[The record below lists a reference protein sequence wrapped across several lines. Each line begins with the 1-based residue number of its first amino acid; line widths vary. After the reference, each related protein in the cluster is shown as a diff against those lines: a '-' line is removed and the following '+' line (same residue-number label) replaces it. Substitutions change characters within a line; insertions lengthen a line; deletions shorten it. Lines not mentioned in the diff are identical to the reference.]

1 MTAREVVLE
10 GGAPWG
16 FRMHGGVEH
25 NQPLRISRV
34 NPGSKAALKG
44 IREGDLISSI
54 NGQSTKYV
62 TNSEAHGFLK
72 NAGEILKL
80 GLNEDPCGSPKR
92 RQYRTVHQETLEET
106 VKRSSLTTYSV
117 SRTPEA
123 TNSPTESSHKTGQS
137 YLDDST
143 IIPHS
148 DLLVTKKSTSSSS
161 SSPTLTKEDLKY
173 TSSDHAL
180 ASQRSSY
187 TNCTISPSSPSV
199 LSEDGKCSCIPSQ
212 DNIDKQNLD
221 TNMDSHVNSKSKRR
235 RQRRKNNRKQ
245 TESLEK
251 NKQNCTISETTE
263 SESNQIKNVVQQD
276 YIVQSPVELTENK
289 TNTINS
295 NPKPIKSRSLD
306 DDDMVKIQ
314 EVSEVSE
321 NEDKDTQAVVS
332 EASESEVE
340 WEEISDLNT
349 DPPIHGSLSSST
361 IPLEVCSSEQVTLMS
376 PEEEKNLRDFL
387 EGLNL
392 INGPLEAANQVIDK
406 KSIDSLKQRKAKKK
420 AELQEYFLP
429 IYQNPRYLDVISEE
443 SSDRDSD
450 KEQNN
455 KTHILRKGTPEQDT
469 PVLPPK
475 VPPRLNRE
483 RKKYLPP
490 IEQAP
495 AVLVD
500 TKLVTIP
507 AATESV
513 CSTSFKTEEKATAEE
528 VEIVYLT
535 SSETDSTEEIDSA
548 SSDSYV
554 IGSDD
559 NSSVEDLSEKTIIN
573 EETDQKLECIHYTD
587 NVEIKEN
594 KEINSPNER
603 LETRSSSHCQFIL
616 KSNKTFND
624 NNESS
629 ITIDLSSQLT
639 PPPTPD
645 NVSPKVTKNIIPI
658 HITDIT
664 RKEESSELLQEKHH
678 SSFPDENTIY
688 TNSITPPPPSRSS
701 SSSRSG
707 SSSRESSQC
716 TAKYN
721 PSNSSITDVISLS
734 KNEEKQYYQALTLR
748 EICLKVL
755 LALPFGKEVLEELA
769 DVSKYIESYTKS
781 LPSYVLPKLAPNL
794 AQCDD
799 KKQTNNNIFSY
810 NLSVHLPPKKLPEDI
825 INVEDIIIKNDK
837 EVDRDKSQKIE
848 RIIPI
853 EQQCIKSTEVKCSKE
868 IIIPIDIIN
877 SDKFCEK
884 IEPKER
890 IIPIQQEISRE
901 QESGNKMSGK
911 EMYMK
916 KFSEEINISSEI
928 IVDDELIKKG
938 DTKERII
945 PIKKVGEENESR
957 TAEEAVNKQEVN
969 MKKSIKEIN
978 IPIKIINGDKSN
990 NKEGTKE
997 RIIPIQQEIDWESGR
1012 NKENKGSRKAINI
1025 PIIKDWV
1032 GIPTENDPSLLL
1044 CVSPKQKDVLN
1055 KTKQISNEAGKLLE
1069 LHEKF
1074 VNRINSREEEKK
1086 ITVTTKQS
1094 DNSSRL
1100 LSIIREEPIAS
1111 NNDKDY
1117 IYFVEKDPKDG
1128 HLATLPRNA
1137 IKSRLNAKDLTEWL
1151 NLARN
1156 KSMSESN
1163 LTTAPDIPENNLRN
1177 YLNIPAAPRRRTS
1190 LPHDIYEK
1198 QMLYI
1203 QEKEREIQGQLE
1215 ALEEEKRKL
1224 NSEMISSKEFHV
1236 EDYNFSRKGDYA
1248 ESKKRPT
1255 SMPLIP
1261 TEYFRQQM
1269 FEEYMDKFA
1278 EREDRKQHKIIKVTS
1293 SKDINEEKKTTPKKE
1308 IIHPI
1313 QIEDE
1318 FMNKVKQKQQEGKLE
1333 KVKSLDKEK
1342 EIVEQEQNEPPVLI
1356 MDGEKLKEAKALP
1369 KHLQEFVGPDGIWSP
1384 GQKIDFSPIKE
1395 SNHKEYDRQDES
1407 IPPVW
1412 TPKSANSS
1420 PVAERKE
1427 FRPISFQSPVL
1438 NRRNRTSSESLG
1450 SKSQAQVPP
1459 WNNLDYNSDTG
1470 SASSILDRKLTT
1482 SYSTPA
1488 TGFSD
1493 FSGTTR
1499 LPKAQNP
1506 TITLLQKAREGQ
1518 LPKGA
1523 HYIDQEQ
1530 RQFQLRPKSDRPPV
1544 AGPSEILYQIKN
1556 EHTSESDTEK
1566 PRKMTDVGSRKFQGI
1581 GPVSRDGMPLVLRS
1595 EVKDQNQS
1603 KWYKR
1608 MYDTIHKQKPHN
1620 AQYPYTSGYLSEPE
1634 PGAYDSDFADYK
1646 YQTLDRRRP
1655 PPQDKSAN
1663 YISSTMPR
1671 PTVNRSISSDI
1682 VRNTSSDY
1690 KNLPGKIE
1698 NYTPGHSSISD
1709 KEAKQW
1715 WDEVMDIFDGWLDDN
1730 TALPSYEVMFARA
1743 LSRSHLEQQSR
1754 IQSHPRSFINQA
1766 LKESGYES
1774 DSTLVFKRRE
1784 EAMQQLNP
1792 NQQKEAYK
1800 VIQKGGDVPLQ
1811 GLRKPAPE
1819 RPKDPEPPV
1828 PPPKGVSSRSLAPES
1843 PRKYVENEV
1852 TIHYKTPVRQEI
1864 KEYVSEDELAHR
1876 QAEAMKK
1883 IYQEERRKKYLQVS
1897 KSLQELQ
1904 DMNSRRHT
1912 DNFIPSQKSPISL
1925 NRYDDFDDLSPSL
1938 KQRPRSPDPRICARA
1953 LYNFVGQSSR
1963 ELTFRKGDVIYLR
1976 RQIDKNW
1983 YEGELNA
1990 MVGLFPANYVEI
2002 IPFEG
2007 LKAKSTLRKAHEGQ
2021 ARAKY
2026 NFVAQTHL
2034 ELSLAKGELVVITR
2048 KIDDNWFEGK
2058 IGGRKGI
2065 FPANYVEVL
2074 IDPQTP
2080 PPSNTKPV
2088 ASPAAHSLLHNGS
2101 LGGKESMG
2109 SHSYTPSLSGTQLS
2123 SSYHAKPVQVLSNSS
2138 YGNLNT
2144 NKNSLLSQALHI
2156 ETPSEPT
2163 PYRALYKYK
2172 PQNDD
2177 ELELN
2182 EGDTVYVLEKCDD
2195 GWYVGSS
2202 ERTGAFGTFPGNYVE
2217 KI

>member
-199 LSEDGKCSCIPSQ
+199 LSED
-212 DNIDKQNLD
+212 
-221 TNMDSHVNSKSKRR
+221 
-235 RQRRKNNRKQ
+235 
-245 TESLEK
+245 
-251 NKQNCTISETTE
+251 
-263 SESNQIKNVVQQD
+263 
-276 YIVQSPVELTENK
+276 
-289 TNTINS
+289 
-295 NPKPIKSRSLD
+295 
-306 DDDMVKIQ
+306 
-314 EVSEVSE
+314 
-321 NEDKDTQAVVS
+321 
-332 EASESEVE
+332 
-340 WEEISDLNT
+340 
-349 DPPIHGSLSSST
+349 
-361 IPLEVCSSEQVTLMS
+361 
-376 PEEEKNLRDFL
+376 
-387 EGLNL
+387 
-392 INGPLEAANQVIDK
+392 
-406 KSIDSLKQRKAKKK
+406 
-420 AELQEYFLP
+420 
-429 IYQNPRYLDVISEE
+429 
-443 SSDRDSD
+443 
-450 KEQNN
+450 
-455 KTHILRKGTPEQDT
+455 
-469 PVLPPK
+469 
-475 VPPRLNRE
+475 
-483 RKKYLPP
+483 
-490 IEQAP
+490 
-495 AVLVD
+495 
-500 TKLVTIP
+500 
-507 AATESV
+507 
-513 CSTSFKTEEKATAEE
+513 
-528 VEIVYLT
+528 
-535 SSETDSTEEIDSA
+535 
-548 SSDSYV
+548 
-554 IGSDD
+554 
-559 NSSVEDLSEKTIIN
+559 
-573 EETDQKLECIHYTD
+573 
-587 NVEIKEN
+587 
-594 KEINSPNER
+594 
-603 LETRSSSHCQFIL
+603 
-616 KSNKTFND
+616 
-624 NNESS
+624 
-629 ITIDLSSQLT
+629 
-639 PPPTPD
+639 
-645 NVSPKVTKNIIPI
+645 
-658 HITDIT
+658 
-664 RKEESSELLQEKHH
+664 
-678 SSFPDENTIY
+678 
-688 TNSITPPPPSRSS
+688 
-701 SSSRSG
+701 
-707 SSSRESSQC
+707 
-716 TAKYN
+716 
-721 PSNSSITDVISLS
+721 
-734 KNEEKQYYQALTLR
+734 
-748 EICLKVL
+748 
-755 LALPFGKEVLEELA
+755 
-769 DVSKYIESYTKS
+769 
-781 LPSYVLPKLAPNL
+781 
-794 AQCDD
+794 
-799 KKQTNNNIFSY
+799 
-810 NLSVHLPPKKLPEDI
+810 VHLPPKKLPEDI

-1620 AQYPYTSGYLSEPE
+1620 DEYVTIRYKQKRAQYPYTSGYLSEPE

-1715 WDEVMDIFDGWLDDN
+1715 WDEVMDIFDG
-1730 TALPSYEVMFARA
+1730 
-1743 LSRSHLEQQSR
+1743 HLEQQSR